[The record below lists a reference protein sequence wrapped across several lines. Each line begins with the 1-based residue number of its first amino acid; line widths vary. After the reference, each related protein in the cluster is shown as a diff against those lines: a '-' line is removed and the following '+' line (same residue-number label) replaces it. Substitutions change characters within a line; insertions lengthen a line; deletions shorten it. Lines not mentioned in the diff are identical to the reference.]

1 MRIIIAA
8 VVLVALIAWI
18 VVKNDEMSGLGRN
31 VKTGSLRHPHGKLVR
46 AKATTAVPDE
56 TPLIDRLKRSM
67 PCISSFVL
75 TAACVVLYT
84 CDFTILGHTNSQLLA
99 TLSSTGIVAL
109 IIAAEATLRAPEAA
123 RTFWTYVYA
132 LVAGVLCA
140 LVVWECIATVAS
152 LSFNQESTLL
162 VYGIVT
168 CICYMLGSGA
178 CVALLPSKVTFERT
192 FEDGA
197 KRSIT
202 VSTRSAAYSAYVAM
216 MRTSPTKED

>member
-1 MRIIIAA
+1 MQIIIAA

-56 TPLIDRLKRSM
+56 TSLIDRFKRSM

-84 CDFTILGHTNSQLLA
+84 CDFTILGHTSSQLLA

-109 IIAAEATLRAPEAA
+109 VIATEATLRAPEAA

>member
-1 MRIIIAA
+1 MQIIIAA
-8 VVLVALIAWI
+8 IVLVALIAWI

-31 VKTGSLRHPHGKLVR
+31 VKAGSLRHPHGKLVR

-84 CDFTILGHTNSQLLA
+84 CDFTILGQTSSQLLA

-132 LVAGVLCA
+132 LVAAVLCA
-140 LVVWECIATVAS
+140 IVAWECIATAAS
-152 LSFNQESTLL
+152 LSFNQESTFL
-162 VYGIVT
+162 VYGFVT

>member
-1 MRIIIAA
+1 MQIIIAA

-56 TPLIDRLKRSM
+56 TPLIDRFKRSM

-84 CDFTILGHTNSQLLA
+84 CDFTILGHTSSQLLA

-109 IIAAEATLRAPEAA
+109 VIAAEAT
-123 RTFWTYVYA
+123 
-132 LVAGVLCA
+132 
-140 LVVWECIATVAS
+140 WECIATVAS

>member
-1 MRIIIAA
+1 MQIIIAA

-31 VKTGSLRHPHGKLVR
+31 VKTGTLRHPHGKLVR
-46 AKATTAVPDE
+46 AKATTAIPE
-56 TPLIDRLKRSM
+56 EAPLANRIKRSM
-67 PCISSFVL
+67 PFISSV
-75 TAACVVLYT
+75 AIIAVCVVLYV
-84 CDFTILGHTNSQLLA
+84 CDFTVLGHSSSRLLA
-99 TLSSTGIVAL
+99 ALSSTGIVAL
-109 IIAAEATLRAPEAA
+109 IIAAEATLRAAEDA

-132 LVAGVLCA
+132 LVAGVICA
-140 LVVWECIATVAS
+140 LVVWEVVAAVAS
-152 LSFNQESTLL
+152 MSFSEESTLL
-162 VYGIVT
+162 VYGIVA
-168 CICYMLGSGA
+168 CVCYMLGSGA

-216 MRTSPTKED
+216 MGPSPTKED

>member
-1 MRIIIAA
+1 MQIIIAA
-8 VVLVALIAWI
+8 IVLVALIAWI

-31 VKTGSLRHPHGKLVR
+31 VKAGSLRHPHGKLVR

-84 CDFTILGHTNSQLLA
+84 CDFTILGHTSSQLLA

-132 LVAGVLCA
+132 LVAAVLCA
-140 LVVWECIATVAS
+140 LVVWECIATAVS

-162 VYGIVT
+162 VYGIAT

>member
-1 MRIIIAA
+1 MQIIIAA

-31 VKTGSLRHPHGKLVR
+31 VKAGSLRHPHGKLVR

-84 CDFTILGHTNSQLLA
+84 CDFTILGHTSSQLLA

-132 LVAGVLCA
+132 LVAGVLFA
-140 LVVWECIATVAS
+140 LVVWECIATVVS

-168 CICYMLGSGA
+168 CICYMLGSSA

-216 MRTSPTKED
+216 MGTSHTKED

>member
-1 MRIIIAA
+1 MQIIIAA

-31 VKTGSLRHPHGKLVR
+31 VKAGSLRHPHGKLVR

-75 TAACVVLYT
+75 AAACVVLYT

-140 LVVWECIATVAS
+140 FIVWECIATAAS

-178 CVALLPSKVTFERT
+178 CVALLPNKVTFERT

>member
-1 MRIIIAA
+1 MQIIIAA

-31 VKTGSLRHPHGKLVR
+31 VKAGSLRHPHGKLVR

-75 TAACVVLYT
+75 AAACVVLYT

-140 LVVWECIATVAS
+140 LVVWECIATAAS

>member
-1 MRIIIAA
+1 MQIIIAA

-31 VKTGSLRHPHGKLVR
+31 VKAGSLRHPHGKLVR

-84 CDFTILGHTNSQLLA
+84 CDFTILGQTSSQLLA

-132 LVAGVLCA
+132 LVAGVLFA
-140 LVVWECIATVAS
+140 LVVWECIATAAS

-162 VYGIVT
+162 VYGIAT

-216 MRTSPTKED
+216 MGASPTKED

>member
-1 MRIIIAA
+1 MQIIIAA

-31 VKTGSLRHPHGKLVR
+31 VKAGSLRHPHGKLVR

-84 CDFTILGHTNSQLLA
+84 CDFTILGQTSSQLLA

-132 LVAGVLCA
+132 LVAEVLCA
-140 LVVWECIATVAS
+140 LVVWECIATAAS

-162 VYGIVT
+162 AYGIVT

>member
-1 MRIIIAA
+1 MQIIIAA

-31 VKTGSLRHPHGKLVR
+31 VKAGSLRHPHGKLVR

-84 CDFTILGHTNSQLLA
+84 CDFTILGQTSSQLLA

-140 LVVWECIATVAS
+140 LVVWKCIATAAF

-162 VYGIVT
+162 VYGIAT

-216 MRTSPTKED
+216 MGPSPTKED

>member
-1 MRIIIAA
+1 MQIIIAA

-31 VKTGSLRHPHGKLVR
+31 VKVGSLRHPHGKLVR

-56 TPLIDRLKRSM
+56 IPLIDRFKRSM

-84 CDFTILGHTNSQLLA
+84 CDFTILDHTNSQLLA

-132 LVAGVLCA
+132 LVAGFYAPSLCGSALQRLPLCRLTRNRLCLSTALRHAFATCLA
-140 LVVWECIATVAS
+140 LVHVLRCCRA
-152 LSFNQESTLL
+152 
-162 VYGIVT
+162 
-168 CICYMLGSGA
+168 
-178 CVALLPSKVTFERT
+178 R
-192 FEDGA
+192 
-197 KRSIT
+197 
-202 VSTRSAAYSAYVAM
+202 
-216 MRTSPTKED
+216 

>member
-1 MRIIIAA
+1 MQIIIAA

-31 VKTGSLRHPHGKLVR
+31 VKAGSLRHPHGKLVR
-46 AKATTAVPDE
+46 AKATTAVSDE
-56 TPLIDRLKRSM
+56 TPLIDRFKRSM

-84 CDFTILGHTNSQLLA
+84 CDFTILGHTSSQLLA

-140 LVVWECIATVAS
+140 
-152 LSFNQESTLL
+152 
-162 VYGIVT
+162 YGIVT

>member
-1 MRIIIAA
+1 MQIIIAA

-31 VKTGSLRHPHGKLVR
+31 VKAGSLRHPHGKLVR

-84 CDFTILGHTNSQLLA
+84 CDFTILGQTSSQLLA

-140 LVVWECIATVAS
+140 LVVWECIAAAAS
-152 LSFNQESTLL
+152 LSFNQESSLL
-162 VYGIVT
+162 VYGIAT

>member
-1 MRIIIAA
+1 MQIIVVA

-31 VKTGSLRHPHGKLVR
+31 VKAGSLRHPHGKLVR
-46 AKATTAVPDE
+46 AKATTAVPE
-56 TPLIDRLKRSM
+56 EIPLANRIKRSM
-67 PCISSFVL
+67 PFISSV
-75 TAACVVLYT
+75 AIIAVCVVLYA
-84 CDFTILGHTNSQLLA
+84 CNFAVLGHSSSQLLA

-140 LVVWECIATVAS
+140 LVAWECIATVAS

-168 CICYMLGSGA
+168 CVCYMLGSGA

-216 MRTSPTKED
+216 MGPSPTKED

>member
-1 MRIIIAA
+1 MQIIIAA

-31 VKTGSLRHPHGKLVR
+31 VKAGSLRHPHGKLVR

-84 CDFTILGHTNSQLLA
+84 CDFTILGHTSSQLLA

-109 IIAAEATLRAPEAA
+109 IIAAEATLRAPEAT

-132 LVAGVLCA
+132 LVAEVLCA
-140 LVVWECIATVAS
+140 LVVWECIATAAS

-162 VYGIVT
+162 AYGIVT
-168 CICYMLGSGA
+168 CVCYMLGSGA

>member
-1 MRIIIAA
+1 MQIIIAA

-31 VKTGSLRHPHGKLVR
+31 VKAGSLRHPHGKLVR

-75 TAACVVLYT
+75 TAAFVVLYT
-84 CDFTILGHTNSQLLA
+84 CDFTILGQTSSQLLA

-132 LVAGVLCA
+132 LVAEVLCA
-140 LVVWECIATVAS
+140 LVVWECIATAAS

-162 VYGIVT
+162 AYGIVT

>member
-1 MRIIIAA
+1 MQIIIAA

-31 VKTGSLRHPHGKLVR
+31 VKAGSLRHPHGKLVR

-67 PCISSFVL
+67 PCISPFVL

-84 CDFTILGHTNSQLLA
+84 CDFTILGHTSSQLLA

-132 LVAGVLCA
+132 LVAAVLCA
-140 LVVWECIATVAS
+140 LVVWECIATAVS

-162 VYGIVT
+162 VYGIAT

-178 CVALLPSKVTFERT
+178 CVALLPNKVTFERT

-216 MRTSPTKED
+216 MGASPTKED

>member
-31 VKTGSLRHPHGKLVR
+31 VKAGCLRHPHGKLVR
-46 AKATTAVPDE
+46 AKATTAIPE
-56 TPLIDRLKRSM
+56 EAPLANRIKRSI
-67 PCISSFVL
+67 PFISSV
-75 TAACVVLYT
+75 AIIAVCVVLYA
-84 CDFTILGHTNSQLLA
+84 CDFTVLSHSSSQLLA
-99 TLSSTGIVAL
+99 TISSTGIVAL
-109 IIAAEATLRAPEAA
+109 VIAAEATLRAPKDA

-132 LVAGVLCA
+132 LVAGVVCA
-140 LVVWECIATVAS
+140 LVVWEVVAAAAS
-152 LSFNQESTLL
+152 MSFSEESTLL
-162 VYGIVT
+162 VYGVVT
-168 CICYMLGSGA
+168 CVCYMLGSGA

-216 MRTSPTKED
+216 MGSSPTKED

>member
-1 MRIIIAA
+1 MQIIVVAVVIIA
-8 VVLVALIAWI
+8 LVAWV
-18 VVKNDEMSGLGRN
+18 VVKNDEMSGLGRD
-31 VKTGSLRHPHGKLVR
+31 VKAGTLRHPHGKLVY
-46 AKATTAVPDE
+46 AKATTAIPEEVP
-56 TPLIDRLKRSM
+56 LANRIKRSM
-67 PCISSFVL
+67 PFISSV
-75 TAACVVLYT
+75 AIIAVCVVLYA
-84 CDFTILGHTNSQLLA
+84 CNFTALGHSSSQLLGMI
-99 TLSSTGIVAL
+99 SSTGVVAL
-109 IIAAEATLRAPEAA
+109 IIAAEATLRAPEDA

-132 LVAGVLCA
+132 LVAGVVCA
-140 LVVWECIATVAS
+140 LVVWECIAAVVS

-168 CICYMLGSGA
+168 CICYMFGSGA

-216 MRTSPTKED
+216 MGPSPTKED

>member
-1 MRIIIAA
+1 MQIIIAA

-31 VKTGSLRHPHGKLVR
+31 VKAGSLRDPHGKLVR

-56 TPLIDRLKRSM
+56 TSLIDRLKRSM

-75 TAACVVLYT
+75 TAAFVVLYV
-84 CDFTILGHTNSQLLA
+84 CDFTVLGHSSSQLLA
-99 TLSSTGIVAL
+99 ALSSTGIVAL
-109 IIAAEATLRAPEAA
+109 IIAAEATLRAAEDA

-132 LVAGVLCA
+132 LVAGVVCA
-140 LVVWECIATVAS
+140 LVVWEVVAAVAS
-152 LSFNQESTLL
+152 MSFSEESTLL

-168 CICYMLGSGA
+168 CVCYMLGSGA

-216 MRTSPTKED
+216 MGPSPTKED

>member
-1 MRIIIAA
+1 MQIIIAA
-8 VVLVALIAWI
+8 AVLVALIAWI

-31 VKTGSLRHPHGKLVR
+31 VKAGSLRHPHGKLVR

-56 TPLIDRLKRSM
+56 ISLIDRFKRSM
-67 PCISSFVL
+67 PCISSFAL

-84 CDFTILGHTNSQLLA
+84 CDFTILGHTSSQLLA

-140 LVVWECIATVAS
+140 LIAWECIATAAS

>member
-1 MRIIIAA
+1 M
-8 VVLVALIAWI
+8 L
-18 VVKNDEMSGLGRN
+18 
-31 VKTGSLRHPHGKLVR
+31 
-46 AKATTAVPDE
+46 
-56 TPLIDRLKRSM
+56 
-67 PCISSFVL
+67 
-75 TAACVVLYT
+75 
-84 CDFTILGHTNSQLLA
+84 QLLA
-99 TLSSTGIVAL
+99 MLSSTGIVAL
-109 IIAAEATLRAPEAA
+109 IIAAEATLRAPEDA

-132 LVAGVLCA
+132 LVAGVVCA
-140 LVVWECIATVAS
+140 LVVWEVVAAAAS
-152 LSFNQESTLL
+152 MSFSEKSTLL

-216 MRTSPTKED
+216 MGPSPTKED

>member
-1 MRIIIAA
+1 MQIIIAA
-8 VVLVALIAWI
+8 VVLVALVAWI

-31 VKTGSLRHPHGKLVR
+31 VKAGSLRHPHGKLVR

-84 CDFTILGHTNSQLLA
+84 CDFTILGQTSSQLLA

-123 RTFWTYVYA
+123 RTFWTYVYV

-140 LVVWECIATVAS
+140 LVVWECIATAAS

-178 CVALLPSKVTFERT
+178 CVALLPSKVTFERI

>member
-1 MRIIIAA
+1 MQIIIAA
-8 VVLVALIAWI
+8 IVLVALIAWI

-31 VKTGSLRHPHGKLVR
+31 VKAGSLRHPHGKLVR

-132 LVAGVLCA
+132 LVAEVLCA
-140 LVVWECIATVAS
+140 LVVWECIATAAS

-162 VYGIVT
+162 AYGIVT

>member
-1 MRIIIAA
+1 MQIIIAA

-31 VKTGSLRHPHGKLVR
+31 VKAGSLRHPHGKLVR

-56 TPLIDRLKRSM
+56 TSLIDRFKRSM
-67 PCISSFVL
+67 PCISSFAL

-84 CDFTILGHTNSQLLA
+84 CDFAILGHTSSQLLA

-132 LVAGVLCA
+132 LVAEVLCA
-140 LVVWECIATVAS
+140 LVVWECIAAAAS

-216 MRTSPTKED
+216 MGASPTKED

>member
-1 MRIIIAA
+1 MQIIIAA

-18 VVKNDEMSGLGRN
+18 VVKYDEMSGLGRN
-31 VKTGSLRHPHGKLVR
+31 VKAGSLRHPHGKLVR

-75 TAACVVLYT
+75 AAACVVLYT

-132 LVAGVLCA
+132 LVAEVLCA
-140 LVVWECIATVAS
+140 LVVWECIATAAS
-152 LSFNQESTLL
+152 LSLNQESTLL